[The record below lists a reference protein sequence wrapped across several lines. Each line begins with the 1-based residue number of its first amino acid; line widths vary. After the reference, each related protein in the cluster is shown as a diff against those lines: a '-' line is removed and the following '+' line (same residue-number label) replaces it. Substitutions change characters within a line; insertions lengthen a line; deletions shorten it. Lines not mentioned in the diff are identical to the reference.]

1 RNELERRFLEPFN
14 QRHFGN
20 YTELEYLAALRSG
33 ELPPNVRVSEFY
45 FVSGQCLGVEAA
57 QRHYVSSN
65 YTHVARDMMD
75 AGLNVILQ
83 LVARQQR
90 PEGLRFSLGS
100 NPDLTLDVVDAA
112 QARQQRP
119 FVVAQVSEH
128 LPFMHGDAIVEPSFF
143 DLVLD
148 CPAIDFEPFAVPKA
162 PVSTAD
168 YMIGIHASALMRD
181 GGTLQV
187 GIGSLGDAFVYATQL
202 RHEHNATW
210 RELVSAAGMSEQ
222 AKSLMSEIGGTDP
235 FDEGLYG
242 ASEMFMD
249 GFMELYE
256 SGILKRRVYD
266 DEAIQDCLNRGRAT
280 EDISP
285 AWLDCLLERGAISPV
300 LTGSDIDY
308 LRRFGILRSELRYT
322 RDRLELSD
330 GSTFSPSLAD
340 APNREG
346 IERFC
351 LGSRLAN
358 GVLMHGAFLL
368 GSKEFYAALAN
379 LGEEEHRGFC
389 MTRVSKVNQLYGD
402 QPLEILQRRD
412 ARFINSAM
420 KMTLLGASV
429 SDGLDNG
436 QVVSGVGGQY
446 NFVAMAHAL
455 PDGRSILMFRSTRG
469 HGRSLESNVVWNYGH
484 VTIPR
489 HLRDIAISEY
499 GAADLR
505 GRTDEACMAAMLNI
519 ADSRFQ
525 PELLRQAKR
534 AGKLAKD
541 YRIPRD
547 CTRNLPTGLEKKL
560 EPFRDRGLFGAFPF
574 GSDFTAEE
582 QALALA
588 LKRLDARFASPIGK
602 ARAFA
607 RALMPGRLSP
617 QTMRCLHRM
626 GLAQPAGLRERILRG
641 LLASELE

>member
-1 RNELERRFLEPFN
+1 MTGNLHTSATRGTPQRPAPLYIETLEDCVDRIIARAGCRLVVGTPLGIGKPNPLLNTLYRRAVAQPALELTLVTALSLGRPVPRNELERRFLEPFN

-20 YTELEYLAALRSG
+20 YPELEYLAALRSG

-187 GIGSLGDAFVYATQL
+187 GIGSLGDAFVYATRL

-210 RELVSAAGMSEQ
+210 RELISAAGLSEQ
-222 AKSLMSEIGGTDP
+222 AKSLMSKIGGTDP

-249 GFMELYE
+249 GFMHLYT
-256 SGILKRRVYD
+256 SGILKRRVFE
-266 DEAIQDCLNRGRAT
+266 DEALHAG
-280 EDISP
+280 
-285 AWLDCLLERGAISPV
+285 
-300 LTGSDIDY
+300 
-308 LRRFGILRSELRYT
+308 GI
-322 RDRLELSD
+322 
-330 GSTFSPSLAD
+330 
-340 APNREG
+340 
-346 IERFC
+346 
-351 LGSRLAN
+351 
-358 GVLMHGAFLL
+358 LMHGAFLL
-368 GSKEFYAALAN
+368 GSRDFYTWLEG
-379 LGEEEHRGFC
+379 LSDEEHQGFC

-402 QPLEILQRRD
+402 AVLQRRD

-436 QVVSGVGGQY
+436 QIVSGVGGQY
-446 NFVAMAHAL
+446 NFVSMAHAL
-455 PDGRSILMFRSTRG
+455 PGGRSILMFRSTRG
-469 HGRSLESNVVWNYGH
+469 HGRSLESNVLWNYGH
-484 VTIPR
+484 TTIPR
-489 HLRDIAISEY
+489 HLRDIAVSEY

-505 GRTDEACMAAMLNI
+505 GKTDEQCIVAMLGI

-525 PELLRQAKR
+525 TTLLRQAKR
-534 AGKLAKD
+534 AGKLAKN
-541 YRIPRD
+541 YRIPQD
-547 CTRNLPTGLEKKL
+547 CTRNLPARLEKKL
-560 EPFRDRGLFGAFPF
+560 APFRDSGLFGMFPF
-574 GSDFTAEE
+574 GSDFSAEE
-582 QALALA
+582 QVLALA
-588 LKRLDARFASPIGK
+588 LKRLAVRTGSPIGK
-602 ARAFA
+602 AGAIA
-607 RALMPGRLSP
+607 RALIPGRISP
-617 QTMRCLHRM
+617 RAMRCLQRM
-626 GLAQPAGLRERILRG
+626 GLAEPAGLRERVLRR
-641 LLASELE
+641 LLAAELE